1 MFEIFALLSLL
12 VAFILLITLSYI
24 DFKSFLL
31 PNKYVFPFA
40 GLGVLFHIF
49 TNFYLLDITG
59 IMLGGAL
66 GYGILY
72 LIRAAG
78 NHYYDQDTLGLGD
91 VKLLGA
97 GGLWLGMEGV
107 LMAMTIGAFLGLC
120 FGLIAALLKK
130 ITTKEQFS
138 ITRMTI
144 PAGPGFAMAIILVFS
159 WNHHD
164 FITRLILDLL
174 S

>member
-1 MFEIFALLSLL
+1 MYDIFALS
-12 VAFILLITLSYI
+12 VAAIGFILLIILSVI
-24 DFKSFLL
+24 DFKTYLL

-40 GLGVLFHIF
+40 GLGVLFHF
-49 TNFYLLDITG
+49 LSDFYLLDLTG
-59 IMLGGAL
+59 VLLGGAV
-66 GYGILY
+66 GYGVLY

-78 NHYYDQDTLGLGD
+78 NHYYEQDSLGLGD

-120 FGLIAALLKK
+120 FGFAVALYKK
-130 ITTKEQFS
+130 VKNSEKFS
-138 ITRMTI
+138 LARLTI
-144 PAGPGFAMAIILVFS
+144 PAGPGFAVAIIIVFA
-159 WNHHD
+159 WNYYP
-164 FITRLILDLL
+164 FILRTF